1 MKALLSFF
9 PAFRPV
15 RGLFVLTIVLT
26 TVTVAAGI
34 GLLGLSGWFLTA
46 AALST
51 AGAAFNLFGPS
62 AGVRGLS
69 FVRIL
74 SRYFEKLTGH
84 GATLRALSDLRRWL
98 FGRMFARLP
107 LPVTIGRGDLV
118 SRLVADLDA
127 LDTVFL
133 VALGPIAV
141 AVITGIGMSLL
152 LVVLLPAAAPV
163 YAMGFLLATVAVP
176 VGLVQVSRKLGNQ
189 TAKASAQL
197 RTTILESLDGHRDL
211 ALFGALDETSARI
224 ATQAE
229 GLSMVKQRL
238 GRLGSLAAAAVQLIT
253 LVIVIGTL
261 IAGIDAVAQ
270 ARMDGP
276 ILVGLVLAV
285 MASFEVSAVLVRSA
299 GRLAGSIAA
308 AERLVDVA
316 GSGPSVADVSLPMP
330 LDAGAGLSFQGVD
343 FFYDAR
349 AKVLKGLDFT
359 LAEGECVA
367 LRGPSGAGKSTVAQL
382 LVGLLQPQAGAIV
395 VGGLDSRQI
404 PLAALRQHVALMT
417 QDAPVF
423 HDTVRNN
430 LRIGRPDADDAALW
444 AVLDAVR
451 LGEAIRSLPRGLDAV
466 LGEGGQSLSAGQ
478 ARRICLARTLLSPA
492 PVVVLDEPT
501 TGLDPQAEADFLADV
516 PRLTAG
522 RTALV
527 ITHADVPATGFRVL
541 TLRAGRIIEDAARP
555 A

>member
-15 RGLFVLTIVLT
+15 RGLFLLTIVLT

-84 GATLRALSDLRRWL
+84 SATLRALSDLRRWL
-98 FGRMFARLP
+98 FGRMFARSP
-107 LPVTIGRGDLV
+107 LPVSIGRGDLV
-118 SRLVADLDA
+118 SRLMADLDA

-141 AVITGIGMSLL
+141 AVITGIGMS
-152 LVVLLPAAAPV
+152 VLLALVLPVAAPL
-163 YAMGFLLATVAVP
+163 YAIGFLVATVLVP
-176 VGLVQVSRKLGNQ
+176 VALVQVSRKLGNQ
-189 TAKASAQL
+189 AAEAGAQL
-197 RTTILESLDGHRDL
+197 RTGILESLDGHRDL
-211 ALFGALDETSARI
+211 ALFGALDATTDRI
-224 ATQAE
+224 GVQAE
-229 GLSMVKQRL
+229 RLSMVKQKL
-238 GRLGSLAAAAVQLIT
+238 GRLGSLAAAAVQMTSAI
-253 LVIVIGTL
+253 IVVGTL
-261 IAGIDAVAQ
+261 AAGIDAVSNG
-270 ARMDGP
+270 RMDGP
-276 ILVGLVLAV
+276 VLVGLVLAV

-299 GRLAGSIAA
+299 SRLAGSIAA

-316 GSGPSVADVSLPMP
+316 GGAAPVDGVAPEVSLR
-330 LDAGAGLSFQGVD
+330 ANAGLVFRAVD
-343 FFYDAR
+343 FGYDAR
-349 AKVLKGLDFT
+349 AKVLNGVDFAI
-359 LAEGECVA
+359 AEGECVA

-382 LVGLLQPQAGAIV
+382 LVGLLQPLAGTIH
-395 VGGLDSRQI
+395 VGGVDMAQI
-404 PLAALRQHVALMT
+404 PLDALRRHIALMT

-430 LRIGRPDADDAALW
+430 LLIGRPDADDTALW

-451 LGEAIRSLPRGLDAV
+451 LGEAIRSLPGGLDAT
-466 LGEGGQSLSAGQ
+466 LGEGGQSLSGGQ

-501 TGLDPQAEADFLADV
+501 TGLDPQAEAAFLADV

-541 TLRAGRIIEDAARP
+541 TLRAGHIVDQAAGT